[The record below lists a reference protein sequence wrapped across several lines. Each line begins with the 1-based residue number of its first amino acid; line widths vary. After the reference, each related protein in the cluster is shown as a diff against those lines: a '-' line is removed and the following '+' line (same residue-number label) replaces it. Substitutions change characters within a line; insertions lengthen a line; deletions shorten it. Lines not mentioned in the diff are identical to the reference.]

1 MTLNLGLRR
10 DFTWNFI
17 VADVGKPIIGM
28 DLLHHYD
35 LLVDP
40 KRRKLIDGVTK
51 LSVSGVSSRGAWPS
65 VKTVS
70 GSGPFLDI
78 LKKFPNLTRLPIQDK
93 IIKHDTMHHIKTT
106 DGPPVFTRPRRLD
119 PEREAAAKARF
130 MSYIKSG
137 KMRPSSSQWASALHT
152 VKKNDGS
159 WRDCGDYRML
169 NARTVPDRYPI
180 PNIQDATA
188 RLSGC
193 TIFSVLDLPK
203 AFYHIPVHPPDI
215 PKTAITTPFGLYEF
229 IYMPFGLR
237 NASQT
242 FQRFMNEVTRELPFV
257 FVYIDDILVF
267 SRDPDEHAEHLRILF
282 KRLDSYGLV
291 LNASKCVFG
300 ASEVD
305 FLGCRISSDGA
316 LPLNKHVDTILA
328 FPQPE
333 NMGQLR
339 RFLGLLNFYHRWLP
353 NIALDQ
359 VPLNQILS
367 IPGLKKQSKIEF
379 NKEAVAAFN
388 TCKQKLAAATKL
400 AHPNPNCSLSIVT
413 DASDFGMGGV
423 LQQKVEGIW
432 QPLGFFSKK
441 LCPAQQKYTTYD
453 RELLAIYST
462 IRYFKHMLEA
472 RSFCIFTDHKPLTS
486 AFKEEGK
493 NRSPRQIRHLDFISQ
508 FSTDIRFVPG
518 KDNLVADALS
528 RIEIEAVEKLPV
540 DFGTL
545 AQAQLEDP
553 ELQELLKGGTAL
565 QLQPVPIPDTN
576 LTIICDS
583 STGRA
588 RPFLTRDF
596 RFPAFSALHGLAH
609 LGIKA
614 TERLVSQKFV
624 WPGLKKDVR
633 TWTQACERCQI
644 SKVTRHVTTPWR
656 THPLP
661 EARFSVLN
669 LDLIGPLPPVN
680 GFKYCLT
687 IVDRFTRWC
696 EAIPLEDAT
705 AEQICRSF
713 LSQYVSRFGC
723 PVKIITDQG
732 RQFESNL
739 FRKFAQQFGITLAR
753 TTAYHPQC
761 NGMVERMHRTLK
773 AAIMCK
779 QKDETWLDSLPL
791 ILLGLR
797 CLYKEDIKATPA
809 ELVYGETLRL
819 PGEFITKTDFADVSA
834 SELLRQ
840 LKQIFTTLRPVSAAH
855 HAEPK
860 VFVFKELD
868 TAPKVFLRTDATR
881 TSLQPPY
888 TGPYDVLARGDKTFT
903 LRIKEKDVVVSKDRL
918 KPAYTLPEDPKATP
932 LFEPTVGY
940 PTTRKKAALLT
951 PPAVAAQ
958 PRRASTPPQ
967 EATPPRRAATPTQP
981 PPEPTRPPIVTRAG
995 RRVRFVVPYQAG
1007 HPVSRRD

>member
-93 IIKHDTMHHIKTT
+93 VIKHDTMHHIKTT

-545 AQAQLEDP
+545 AQAQNEDP

-565 QLQPVPIPDTN
+565 QLQPVPIPDKN

-661 EARFSVLN
+661 EA
-669 LDLIGPLPPVN
+669 
-680 GFKYCLT
+680 
-687 IVDRFTRWC
+687 
-696 EAIPLEDAT
+696 
-705 AEQICRSF
+705 
-713 LSQYVSRFGC
+713 RFGC

-819 PGEFITKTDFADVSA
+819 P
-834 SELLRQ
+834 
-840 LKQIFTTLRPVSAAH
+840 AAH

-932 LFEPTVGY
+932 LIEPTVGY
-940 PTTRKKAALLT
+940 PTTRKKAALPT

-958 PRRASTPPQ
+958 PQRASTPPQ
-967 EATPPRRAATPTQP
+967 DATPPRRAATPTQP
-981 PPEPTRPPIVTRAG
+981 PPEPTRPPVVTRAG